1 MQKFNFKKTWDKEV
15 SNFDIFSSSFF
26 KSLNKKTAEL
36 LLAFLIH
43 FALYDVP
50 SMFLVNMDPLSMY
63 LLPTFHT

>member
-26 KSLNKKTAEL
+26 ESLNKKTAE

-43 FALYDVP
+43 FALYVP